1 MAIRVV
7 RVGTPRSR
15 GEGLRLGTV
24 RLLPRGVRKEDYAGQ
39 NFFDVWVPEVAPSR
53 ALVAFAQAEPWTD
66 ARWATFEKRY
76 LREMARPETQ
86 RVIAVLGALG
96 KQTNFSIGCYCENP
110 WRCHRSLLGELLRA
124 HGAKV
129 AIPRSSSRPQSRS
142 RSRQTRRATGRL
154 PRRTASGA
162 APRSGRD

>member
-1 MAIRVV
+1 MIQVV
-7 RVGTPRSR
+7 RLGTPRMR
-15 GEGLRLGTV
+15 GEGMRLGTV
-24 RLLPRGVRKEDYAGQ
+24 RLLPRGVRKQDYAKQ
-39 NFFDVWVPEVAPSR
+39 NFFDVWLPEVAPSR
-53 ALVAFAQAEPWTD
+53 ELVAYAQAQPWTD
-66 ARWATFEKRY
+66 ARWTRYTKRY
-76 LREMARPETQ
+76 LREMARPEAQ
-86 RVIAVLGALG
+86 RVIAVLGAFG

-129 AIPRSSSRPQSRS
+129 AIPRSASPPQSRS
-142 RSRQTRRATGRL
+142 RSRQTRRASGRR

>member
-53 ALVAFAQAEPWTD
+53 ELVAYAQAEPWTD

-76 LREMARPETQ
+76 LREMARPEAQ
-86 RVIAVLGALG
+86 RVIALLGALG

-124 HGAKV
+124 QGSKV
-129 AIPRSSSRPQSRS
+129 SIPRSASPPQSRS
-142 RSRQTRRATGRL
+142 RL
-154 PRRTASGA
+154 RRTHPATVRRRRHIASGA
-162 APRSGRD
+162 APRSGRG

>member
-1 MAIRVV
+1 MIHVV
-7 RVGTPRSR
+7 RLGTPRTR

-24 RLLPRGVRKEDYAGQ
+24 RLLPRGVRKQDYATK
-39 NFFDVWVPEVAPSR
+39 NFFDAWLPEVAPSR
-53 ALVAFAQAEPWTD
+53 ELVAYAQAQPWTD
-66 ARWATFEKRY
+66 ARWAAYAKRY
-76 LREMARPETQ
+76 LREMARPEAQ

-124 HGAKV
+124 YGAKV
-129 AIPRSSSRPQSRS
+129 AIPRSASPPQSRS
-142 RSRQTRRATGRL
+142 RSRQTRRAAFR
-154 PRRTASGA
+154 PRRRTAAGG

>member
-1 MAIRVV
+1 MIQVV
-7 RVGTPRSR
+7 RLGTPRRR

-24 RLLPRGVRKEDYAGQ
+24 RLLPRGVRKQDYAKK
-39 NFFDVWVPEVAPSR
+39 NFFDVWLPEVAPSR
-53 ALVAFAQAEPWTD
+53 ELVAYAQAQPWTD
-66 ARWATFEKRY
+66 ARWAAYVKRY
-76 LREMARPETQ
+76 LREMARPEAQ
-86 RVIAVLGALG
+86 RVIAALGAFG

-129 AIPRSSSRPQSRS
+129 AIPRSASPRQPRS
-142 RSRQTRRATGRL
+142 PSRQTRRVSGRR

>member
-1 MAIRVV
+1 MIQVV
-7 RVGTPRSR
+7 RLGTARAR

-24 RLLPRGVRKEDYAGQ
+24 RLLPRGVRKQDYAQ
-39 NFFDVWVPEVAPSR
+39 KNFFDVWLPEVAPSR
-53 ALVAFAQAEPWTD
+53 ELVAYAQAQPWTD
-66 ARWATFEKRY
+66 ARWAAYVKRY

-129 AIPRSSSRPQSRS
+129 AIPRSASPRQSRS
-142 RSRQTRRATGRL
+142 RSRQMRRAAGRR

-162 APRSGRD
+162 APRSGRG